1 MRSHKECLFGNDAS
15 YSNSQQKPKNLL
27 MQSPSALSRTENLP
41 ILRVHRALQSKTKT
55 MVMNWENLKVVYA
68 QMNGSNNSL
77 QYVKRSSRASGRHSE
92 EEKGKFDGSAIS
104 SQQNERQSPCRS
116 PTTRRSMGSIH
127 NTLHESP
134 TILLNETSLLGEE
147 LNTSISEPPQEISS
161 APRPSVVSMSEQEKQ
176 RWFYSNN
183 TRMARMEEQ
192 RQESEAEPVL
202 DMSVLSNGDTHKL
215 LHETSLQMPYYDAD
229 VPDDPLI
236 DKTAENEVA
245 PIFKTYSNESSTGN
259 ETTKEKLEQVY
270 NTPSTQV
277 YLTPSTQLYLTP
289 STQVQPHQFWP
300 IGTLGTQLE
309 FICQIIRFSAGGQV
323 NVSAGVSILYGLSFT
338 YKSNEVVWSIVFW
351 LGYLNSA
358 LNPVIYTVFNREFR
372 TCFKRLLTCNHLL
385 FASRV
390 NNQNNPYNSYNSQ
403 LRAGKPTGYSSV
415 SAPPYYN
422 TRSSPPGGNSEDS

>member
-1 MRSHKECLFGNDAS
+1 MRSHKECLFGNDARQKTCPYFVFTGL
-15 YSNSQQKPKNLL
+15 YSQNQNNGHELGKSQSGSISVPISISNNSAP
-27 MQSPSALSRTENLP
+27 T
-41 ILRVHRALQSKTKT
+41 
-55 MVMNWENLKVVYA
+55 VYA

-77 QYVKRSSRASGRHSE
+77 QYVKRSSHASRRHSE
-92 EEKGKFDGSAIS
+92 EEKGNLTVQLYHLNKTKV
-104 SQQNERQSPCRS
+104 PCRS

-176 RWFYSNN
+176 RWFYSNS
-183 TRMARMEEQ
+183 TRMARIKEQ

-202 DMSVLSNGDTHKL
+202 D
-215 LHETSLQMPYYDAD
+215 
-229 VPDDPLI
+229 I
-236 DKTAENEVA
+236 
-245 PIFKTYSNESSTGN
+245 
-259 ETTKEKLEQVY
+259 
-270 NTPSTQV
+270 
-277 YLTPSTQLYLTP
+277 
-289 STQVQPHQFWP
+289 
-300 IGTLGTQLE
+300 
-309 FICQIIRFSAGGQV
+309 
-323 NVSAGVSILYGLSFT
+323 ILYGLSFT